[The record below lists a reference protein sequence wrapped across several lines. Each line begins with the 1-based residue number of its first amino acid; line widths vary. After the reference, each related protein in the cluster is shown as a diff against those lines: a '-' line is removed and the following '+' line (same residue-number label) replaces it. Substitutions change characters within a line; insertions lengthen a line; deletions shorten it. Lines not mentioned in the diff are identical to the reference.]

1 MGVRVSRTKH
11 PVAGKQPEQG
21 GVRVTDRGLG
31 AAGSC
36 GGPSANL
43 SSSSARIMEGRGCS
57 RPHHLQPHRA
67 SRCRH
72 TAEAARPP
80 RSTPSPPTR
89 PLFLAIDFIFMVGR
103 GIVCHRPC
111 SRNRSTGLGCAL
123 TTQSLSR
130 EAILLLLARDAKNQK
145 VTTTIENVAIE
156 RAVTLVGNAMI
167 GTRTACFRG
176 RCPCCSAGVAS
187 QPGACAGPV
196 VASIHEVAG
205 QQQPSR

>member
-43 SSSSARIMEGRGCS
+43 SSSSASTRIMEGRGCS

-67 SRCRH
+67 SRRRH

-89 PLFLAIDFIFMVGR
+89 PLFLAIDFIFMVGS

-130 EAILLLLARDAKNQK
+130 EAILLLLLGYRIAGLQSSAAVFRTSFCLGLCLGYRSQGCG
-145 VTTTIENVAIE
+145 TICLGCRQRPGGGGQTRQPRAI
-156 RAVTLVGNAMI
+156 
-167 GTRTACFRG
+167 C
-176 RCPCCSAGVAS
+176 
-187 QPGACAGPV
+187 
-196 VASIHEVAG
+196 
-205 QQQPSR
+205 

>member
-1 MGVRVSRTKH
+1 MCVKLLRVHIVTRHYYHFFPSLSLHTPLAMGVRVLRTKH

-36 GGPSANL
+36 WGPSANL
-43 SSSSARIMEGRGCS
+43 SSSSSRIMEGRGCS

-130 EAILLLLARDAKNQK
+130 EAIFIYHFFQASFKPVRSH
-145 VTTTIENVAIE
+145 
-156 RAVTLVGNAMI
+156 
-167 GTRTACFRG
+167 GTAS
-176 RCPCCSAGVAS
+176 SAL
-187 QPGACAGPV
+187 
-196 VASIHEVAG
+196 
-205 QQQPSR
+205 R

>member
-43 SSSSARIMEGRGCS
+43 SSSSASTRIMEGRGCS

-67 SRCRH
+67 SRRRH

-89 PLFLAIDFIFMVGR
+89 PLFLAIDFIFMVGS

-130 EAILLLLARDAKNQK
+130 EAILLLLLLKSYLPPRAPHQEQQRRSPVAHNSA
-145 VTTTIENVAIE
+145 VTTTPQIKVATPA
-156 RAVTLVGNAMI
+156 RRQA
-167 GTRTACFRG
+167 
-176 RCPCCSAGVAS
+176 
-187 QPGACAGPV
+187 
-196 VASIHEVAG
+196 
-205 QQQPSR
+205 